1 MIIHETSTYSR
12 KFGKLVKRNPD
23 LGDKVDRK
31 LQLLVADRNYPSLR
45 LHKIE
50 MVGEAVWSISVD
62 LKLRILF
69 SYVEDGILLFDIG
82 DHNEIY

>member
-1 MIIHETSTYSR
+1 MIIHETSTYLR
-12 KFGKLVKRNPD
+12 KFRKLVKRNPD

-31 LQLLVADRNYPSLR
+31 LQLLVADRNYPGLR

-82 DHNEIY
+82 DHNEVY